1 MKRLRL
7 LIVTALL
14 TLSLS
19 SALHAEHDSGQGK
32 SKDGNEIGSVATA
45 PEPETY
51 WFFLASLLALAV
63 LSRRQRSATV
73 RAN

>member
-1 MKRLRL
+1 MNRLRL
-7 LIVTALL
+7 LISTALL
-14 TLSLS
+14 TLCLS

-32 SKDGNEIGSVATA
+32 SQDDKETGSIATA

-51 WFFLASLLALAV
+51 WMLLTGLLALA
-63 LSRRQRSATV
+63 LMSRRRQSATS